1 MRDNPDMSNQDLNNI
16 ARTNWAAL
24 ESIDDATIDY
34 SDIPPL
40 TDAFFENATLRIP
53 ATQAQDFQALLQ
65 QLRSGTEAEIN
76 AALADREVVEPEPE
90 LTPEVLERVRSV
102 IAAEK
107 RT

>member
-1 MRDNPDMSNQDLNNI
+1 MNDKDLNNI
-16 ARTNWAAL
+16 DRTNWAAL

-40 TDAFFENATLRIP
+40 TDRFFENARLRIP
-53 ATQAQDFQALLQ
+53 AAQAQDFQSLLQ

-90 LTPEVLERVRSV
+90 LTPEVLARVRSV
-102 IAAEK
+102 IATQK
-107 RT
+107 NQ